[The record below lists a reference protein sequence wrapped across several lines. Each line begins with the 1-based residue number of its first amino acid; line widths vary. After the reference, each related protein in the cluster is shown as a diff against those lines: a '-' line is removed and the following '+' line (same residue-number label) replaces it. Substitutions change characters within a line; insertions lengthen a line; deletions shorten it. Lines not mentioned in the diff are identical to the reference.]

1 MKIVLHAL
9 LVSLFLVSA
18 SVMAGECFIVRE
30 KESFLRREGDCDQA
44 QTPQSTF
51 KIPLALMGFE
61 AKVLTS
67 ESLPK
72 FAFDAKKHVAGI
84 NVCKGDHTPKEWM
97 RDSCVWVS
105 QEITA
110 KLGFEKFQSFVTVF
124 GYGNKDLSDPSA
136 LKTSWLNSTLKIT
149 PIQQL
154 EFLQHMLDRRLPVSP
169 TSLELSRKILYL
181 QELPGGWQLYGK
193 TGNGRSAKG
202 LQHGWFVGW
211 IEKQDRRIF
220 FAQLLVDKAPEK
232 TYASFRAKN
241 QFLLKLWDVIEE
253 LEK

>member
-1 MKIVLHAL
+1 MP
-9 LVSLFLVSA
+9 A
-18 SVMAGECFIVRE
+18 SVLAGECFVARE
-30 KESFLRREGDCDQA
+30 KANFLRREGDCDEA

-51 KIPLALMGFE
+51 KIPIALMGFE
-61 AKVLTS
+61 AKVLLS

-72 FAFDAKKHVAGI
+72 FTFDPKKHVAGI

-110 KLGFEKFQSFVTVF
+110 RLGLEKFQSFVTAF
-124 GYGNKDLSDPSA
+124 GYGNKDLSDPGA
-136 LKTSWLNSTLKIT
+136 LRTAWLNSTLKIT
-149 PIQQL
+149 PVQQL
-154 EFLQHMLDRRLPVSP
+154 EFLQRMLDGRLSVSSKSIGL
-169 TSLELSRKILYL
+169 TRKLLYL

-193 TGNGRSAKG
+193 TGNGRSALS

-211 IEKQDRRIF
+211 IEKNDRRIF

-241 QFLLKLWDVIEE
+241 QVLLKLWDVIEE

>member
-1 MKIVLHAL
+1 MNILSRAL
-9 LVSLFLVSA
+9 LLGLFLHSSNVL
-18 SVMAGECFIVRE
+18 AGDFFVARE
-30 KESFLRREGDCDQA
+30 KANFLRLDGDCDEA

-51 KIPLALMGFE
+51 KIPIALMGFE
-61 AKVLTS
+61 AKVLLS

-72 FAFDAKKHVAGI
+72 FTFDPKKHVAGI

-110 KLGFEKFQSFVTVF
+110 RLGLEKFQAFVTAF
-124 GYGNKDLSDPSA
+124 GYGNKDLSGPDA

-149 PIQQL
+149 PVQQL
-154 EFLQHMLDRRLPVSP
+154 EFLQRLLDGQLPVSSK
-169 TSLELSRKILYL
+169 SLELTRKILHL

-193 TGNGRSAKG
+193 TGNGRSAQG

-211 IEKQDRRIF
+211 IEKNDRRIL

-241 QFLLKLWDVIEE
+241 QVLLKLWDVIEE

>member
-1 MKIVLHAL
+1 MKIFSRAL
-9 LVSLFLVSA
+9 LLSVFLVSA
-18 SVMAGECFIVRE
+18 SVLAGECFVARE
-30 KESFLRREGDCDQA
+30 KASYLRREGACDQA

-51 KIPLALMGFE
+51 KIPIALMGFE

-67 ESLPK
+67 ESHPK
-72 FAFDAKKHVAGI
+72 FAFDPKKHVAGI
-84 NVCKGDHTPKEWM
+84 NVCKGDHTPREWM

-110 KLGFEKFQSFVTVF
+110 KLGLEKFQSFVTAF

-154 EFLQHMLDRRLPVSP
+154 EFLQRLLDGQLRVS
-169 TSLELSRKILYL
+169 SKSRELTRKILYL

-193 TGNGRSAKG
+193 TGNGRSAQG

-211 IEKQDRRIF
+211 IEKNDRRIL

-241 QFLLKLWDVIEE
+241 QVLLKLWDVIEE